1 MSLKIILVDDHILV
15 RQGMSALLRGE
26 PSLEIA
32 GEARNGLEAIDLC
45 EKVKP
50 DLVLMDIHMPVMNG
64 VECTRILR
72 KTSPETKVLAASLHN
87 NTSYLMDMMSAG
99 AHGYV
104 LKNAGKEE
112 LLLAICKV
120 SNGSYYISPELSL
133 TVLEDYKSSFDY
145 KSSSDVIVPLSEG
158 EREILTLIAEG
169 LTNTQMA
176 QKLFISIRTVE
187 SRRKKLLDKTGTTNA
202 ATLIKF
208 ALKNNMVS

>member
-26 PSLEIA
+26 PNLEIA
-32 GEARNGLEAIDLC
+32 GEARNGIEAIDLC

-72 KTSPETKVLAASLHN
+72 KTSPEIKILAVSLHN

-99 AHGYV
+99 AQGYV

-145 KSSSDVIVPLSEG
+145 KSSSDVIIPLSEG